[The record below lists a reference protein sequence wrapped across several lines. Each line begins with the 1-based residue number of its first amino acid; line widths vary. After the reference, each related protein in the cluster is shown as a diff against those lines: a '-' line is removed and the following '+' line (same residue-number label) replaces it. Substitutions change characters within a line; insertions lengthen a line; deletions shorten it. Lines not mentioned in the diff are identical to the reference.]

1 MAKLEEL
8 AADYEV
14 TRIAIDDAKDTYAK
28 AVYIFDISG
37 SSADLGAKLAALAA
51 WDDAWTES
59 DVAWDAYQTELNKT
73 KEKYMIT
80 NNARLNRSE
89 LLRVELKAV
98 HSKALVVAD
107 AALADACAAAAVAA
121 NDLLFSLRQE
131 AYDARDAAYVAADK
145 LNALRETDIDAAE
158 LKKI

>member
-1 MAKLEEL
+1 
-8 AADYEV
+8 
-14 TRIAIDDAKDTYAK
+14 
-28 AVYIFDISG
+28 
-37 SSADLGAKLAALAA
+37 
-51 WDDAWTES
+51 
-59 DVAWDAYQTELNKT
+59 
-73 KEKYMIT
+73 MIT

-89 LLRVELKAV
+89 LLRVELRAV

-107 AALADACAAAAVAA
+107 ATLADACAAAAVAA

-145 LNALRETDIDAAE
+145 LNAIQEAAIDAAE